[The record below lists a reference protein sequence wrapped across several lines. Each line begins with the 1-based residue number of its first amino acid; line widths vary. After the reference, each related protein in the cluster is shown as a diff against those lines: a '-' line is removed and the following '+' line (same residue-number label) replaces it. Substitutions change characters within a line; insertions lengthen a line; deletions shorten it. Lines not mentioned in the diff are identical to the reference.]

1 MTKKLIVFALL
12 AFPLLM
18 SAQRSRMLSGRTSTG
33 GSYSQGGSFA
43 PGRIAG
49 INPAYNPRYASNFYT
64 SGFNALDLRNN
75 NFFYGPRNGT
85 ILGRGFNS
93 GGFDSGAQ
101 PNLQTFVP
109 DPAQPVPGVYIPTYM
124 RQDDSPS
131 LGDIAKSLKSERK
144 PAVLVWSNWD
154 PVSAPPKRN

>member
-18 SAQRSRMLSGRTSTG
+18 SAQRSRMSSSGHSG
-33 GSYSQGGSFA
+33 GSSSQAGSSA

-49 INPAYNPRYASNFYT
+49 TNPAYNPRYGSNFYT
-64 SGFNALDLRNN
+64 SGFNAFNLRNN
-75 NFFYGPRNGT
+75 SFFYGPRNGT
-85 ILGRGFNS
+85 ILGPGFNS

-124 RQDDSPS
+124 RQDGSPS
-131 LGDIAKSLKSERK
+131 LGDIAKSLKAERK

-154 PVSAPPKRN
+154 PVSAPPKQN